1 MTQDGWPAG
10 KPTMKTGTGPMNRMR
25 ATVLGLLFGVAL
37 SIFVT
42 PSSSRFKPDG
52 WWDAWWH
59 ESFTATSLPAQLKRY
74 PAPWRLAKYPGGTA
88 LRLAMVEDVLH
99 EHFPRHGEAWYEA
112 RNTEARNLIDAAA
125 ERLAAGEAPS
135 DAWLDACDD
144 LAVGLMH
151 AGRDDDAVAVMRRK
165 LELLPRRGPVPAPV
179 VAVRSEQMLLD
190 TVELDRFRQRPV
202 LNEVAGHWYSA
213 KANLATALLH
223 RHLPSFLRGDAEAGA
238 GVDEGLA
245 HLRSAMAINPVAHFG
260 RETWQLTTAVHL
272 QQVARNS
279 TLLRQ
284 RDLIGQPLANIPIGT
299 TALIQGAVHAYA
311 DGKMVESLL
320 VLLASNPVE
329 GGLPFLDRPGND
341 AMRLAIRRLIRPV
354 GPDGSEPRWSE
365 DGRLADGH
373 VPFDEPVLGILGMWM
388 HGGGANP
395 HFALALGGVLERI
408 GQRRLAVHAYERAV
422 ELVDRFSPNYDD
434 RAWLVSH
441 CQARQRALA
450 DSINQRGAAAWLAAE
465 RDLCRIALTEGR
477 QMQAELHRRESALLA
492 AGERPESASI
502 RSLHTAP
509 GWATAP
515 GFADDVVIDQD
526 RGHANDWSQPR
537 PGERLVGG
545 AYLAWIVLLAGLGAW
560 CGVLVG
566 WLFIR
571 DPPPPR
577 P

>member
-1 MTQDGWPAG
+1 
-10 KPTMKTGTGPMNRMR
+10 MNRMR
-25 ATVLGLLFGVAL
+25 ATMLGLLFGVAL

-52 WWDAWWH
+52 WWDVWWH

-99 EHFPRHGEAWYEA
+99 EHFPRHGVAWYEA

-165 LELLPRRGPVPAPV
+165 LELLPRRGPVPASV
-179 VAVRSEQMLLD
+179 VVVKNETEFRGAADLAA
-190 TVELDRFRQRPV
+190 FRQRPV
-202 LNEVAGHWYSA
+202 LDAVAGHWYSSE
-213 KANLATALLH
+213 ANLATALLH
-223 RHLPSFLRGDAEAGA
+223 RHLPSLLRGDADAGA
-238 GVDEGLA
+238 GVEEGLA
-245 HLRSAMAINPVAHFG
+245 HLRTAMAINPVAHFG
-260 RETWQLTTAVHL
+260 RETWQLTTALYL
-272 QQVARNS
+272 QQVARDPN
-279 TLLRQ
+279 LLRQ
-284 RDLIGQPLANIPIGT
+284 RDLIGQMLTDINIGETSLAH
-299 TALIQGAVHAYA
+299 GAQNSQAH
-311 DGKMVESLL
+311 SLF
-320 VLLASNPVE
+320 VLLATNPVE
-329 GGLPFLDRPGND
+329 NNMSFLDRREND
-341 AMRLAIRRLIRPV
+341 AMRLSIRSMIRPV
-354 GPDGSEPRWSE
+354 GGEGSEPWCCMAMLLSSQ
-365 DGRLADGH
+365 DGW

-408 GQRRLAVHAYERAV
+408 GHRRLAVHAYERAV

-434 RAWLVSH
+434 RAWLVAH

-450 DSINQRGAAAWLAAE
+450 ESVHQRGAAVWLAAE
-465 RDLCRIALTEGR
+465 REQCRTVLAAGR
-477 QMQAELHRRESALLA
+477 QRQAELHRRESALLA
-492 AGERPESASI
+492 AGELPESPGI
-502 RSLHTAP
+502 RALHTAP

-566 WLFIR
+566 WLFLR

>member
-1 MTQDGWPAG
+1 
-10 KPTMKTGTGPMNRMR
+10 MNRMR

-52 WWDAWWH
+52 LWDVWWH

-165 LELLPRRGPVPAPV
+165 LELLPRRGPAPAPV
-179 VAVRSEQMLLD
+179 VAVGSEQMPPD
-190 TVELDRFRQRPV
+190 TMELERFRQRPV
-202 LNEVAGHWYSA
+202 LDAVGSHWYSGE
-213 KANLATALLH
+213 ANLATALLH
-223 RHLPSFLRGDAEAGA
+223 RHLSSLLRGDADAGA

-245 HLRSAMAINPVAHFG
+245 HLRTAMAINPVAHFG
-260 RETWQLTTAVHL
+260 RETWQLTTALHL
-272 QQVARNS
+272 QQVARDPK
-279 TLLRQ
+279 LLRQ
-284 RDLIGQPLANIPIGT
+284 RDLIGQSLANIRIET
-299 TALIQGAVHAYA
+299 TALIREALYA
-311 DGKMVESLL
+311 QTEAGNVESLF

-329 GGLPFLDRPGND
+329 QGLPFLDRPEND
-341 AMRLAIRRLIRPV
+341 QMRLEIRRLIRPV
-354 GPDGSEPRWSE
+354 GPNDFSPRWRE
-365 DGRLADGH
+365 GGRLADGS

-395 HFALALGGVLERI
+395 HFALALGGVMERI
-408 GQRRLAVHAYERAV
+408 GHRRLAVHAYERAV

-434 RAWLVSH
+434 RAWLVAH

-450 DSINQRGAAAWLAAE
+450 ESVNQRGAAAWLAAE
-465 RDLCRIALTEGR
+465 RDLCRTALTEGR
-477 QMQAELHRRESALLA
+477 QRQAELHRREAALLD
-492 AGERPESASI
+492 AGELPESPSI
-502 RSLHTAP
+502 RVLHTAP

-545 AYLAWIVLLAGLGAW
+545 AYLAWIVVLAGLGAW
-560 CGVLVG
+560 CGVLFG
-566 WLFIR
+566 WLFLR
-571 DPPPPR
+571 DPPPSR